1 MGSPS
6 SEKEMKIF
14 LKRMFRDKAI
24 MNAPT
29 LIRYFLSLF
38 ISQKRY
44 KKSWEKYHLI
54 GGSPLFSSMNQIKQD
69 IANQLNNDWLVSCAY
84 SYSEPLIAKEIERY
98 CNNGITNFTV
108 LPMYPQ
114 ASFST
119 TGSLNTE
126 IKKARLKFKNIQIR
140 LIEEYFQHPGFI
152 DYWTNIIFEH
162 TTSEKYVSP
171 HLLFS
176 AHSIPQTHTDKGDT
190 YTQSIELSAKLIAEK
205 LGFAYS
211 VSYQSKI
218 GKVQWSEP
226 DTMDELFRL
235 QQKGVEEIVL
245 VPISFVNENLET
257 VYDLDMSII
266 PFAQQIGIN
275 KISRVK
281 LQTNHPLLIH
291 TFLQLIEQ

>member
-1 MGSPS
+1 
-6 SEKEMKIF
+6 
-14 LKRMFRDKAI
+14 
-24 MNAPT
+24 
-29 LIRYFLSLF
+29 
-38 ISQKRY
+38 
-44 KKSWEKYHLI
+44 
-54 GGSPLFSSMNQIKQD
+54 
-69 IANQLNNDWLVSCAY
+69 
-84 SYSEPLIAKEIERY
+84 
-98 CNNGITNFTV
+98 
-108 LPMYPQ
+108 
-114 ASFST
+114 
-119 TGSLNTE
+119 
-126 IKKARLKFKNIQIR
+126 
-140 LIEEYFQHPGFI
+140 
-152 DYWTNIIFEH
+152 
-162 TTSEKYVSP
+162 
-171 HLLFS
+171 LLFS
-176 AHSIPQTHTDKGDT
+176 AHSIPKIHTEKGDT

-205 LGFAYS
+205 LGLPYS